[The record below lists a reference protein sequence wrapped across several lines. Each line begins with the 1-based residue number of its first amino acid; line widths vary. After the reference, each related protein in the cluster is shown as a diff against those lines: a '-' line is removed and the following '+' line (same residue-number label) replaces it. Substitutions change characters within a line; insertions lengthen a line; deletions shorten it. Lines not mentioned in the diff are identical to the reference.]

1 MPGEK
6 IFAFEEV
13 LDAADMTT
21 YFVQQQVVMKIVDES
36 VTSSTTLQDD
46 NELQFAV
53 DANTRYTIEF
63 FLIYNTLAAADL
75 KAQYTVPAGASLT
88 WVSDGIASGTTVT
101 VDTVSRTA
109 QFIGSTPPAH
119 GGVEV
124 PAATPVDMIA
134 FHKGL
139 LTIGATAGT
148 LKLQWAQQVSSATA
162 TYIRANSTM
171 ILTRIT

>member
-21 YFVQQQVVMKIVDES
+21 YFVQQQVVIKIVDES

-53 DANTRYTIEF
+53 DANTRYSVEF

-75 KAQYTVPAGASLT
+75 KAQYTVPSGASLT

-124 PAATPVDMIA
+124 SGAPVDMIA

-148 LKLQWAQQVSSATA
+148 LKLQWAQQASSATA
-162 TYIRANSTM
+162 TYIRANSTL
-171 ILTRIT
+171 ILTRIS